1 MKKRKFE
8 DWEYSQINKEFGYK
22 RQYEGFAL
30 LEAWLKVAAPIT
42 EREKIELEKLAK
54 SLFHNADSWNE
65 DELKF
70 LFISPLV
77 RLVDFEHPSYKI
89 FTQRKFSAVLG
100 EWQVNGIVDFV
111 VAKGEQHP
119 EQPFFFLHEYKQER
133 KRDNDPLGQLLIE
146 MVVAQN
152 QNEAKFPLYGCYV
165 IGRFYF
171 FVVLDGQE
179 YAVSDAIAATS
190 PDIFQIFRMFRSVKR
205 NIEEIT
211 NYELR
216 ITNTESVI
224 RNS

>member
-8 DWEYSQINKEFGYK
+8 EWEFEQIQNEFGYK
-22 RQYEGFAL
+22 RYYEGFSL
-30 LEAWLKVAAPIT
+30 LETWLKANEPIT
-42 EREKIELEKLAK
+42 EREQVELQELAK
-54 SLFHNADSWNE
+54 FLFHNAETWNE

-70 LFISPLV
+70 FFISPLI
-77 RLVDFEHPSYKI
+77 RLVNFQHAHYKA
-89 FTQRKFSAVLG
+89 FAQRKFSAVIG
-100 EWQVNGIVDFV
+100 EWEVNGIVDFV
-111 VAKGEQHP
+111 VARGIQHP
-119 EQPFFFLHEYKQER
+119 LQPFFFLHEYKQER

-190 PDIFQIFRMFRSVKR
+190 ADIFQIFRMFRWVKR
-205 NIEEIT
+205 NIQEIGGT
-211 NYELR
+211 
-216 ITNTESVI
+216 TC
-224 RNS
+224 